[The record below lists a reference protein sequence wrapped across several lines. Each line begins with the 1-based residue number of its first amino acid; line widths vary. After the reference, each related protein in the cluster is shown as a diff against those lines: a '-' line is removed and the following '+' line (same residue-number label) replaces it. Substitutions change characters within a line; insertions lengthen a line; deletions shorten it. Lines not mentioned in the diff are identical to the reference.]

1 MTSKIVPGIMRPWI
15 KEAAV
20 YQQARLTF
28 HRLPFKLRSV
38 VQLQITY
45 KEMAMR
51 LKADF

>member
-20 YQQARLTF
+20 HKQARLTF
-28 HRLPFKLRSV
+28 HRLPFKLRHA
-38 VQLQITY
+38 QITY